1 MAKAAELGAQ
11 VLGQIGGPFNRAKLA
26 NGTTENRGGEST
38 AGNLVAEVQKW
49 ATEAP
54 GKGGAQIAFMNPGGI
69 RTDLVGT
76 GTGAFPRD
84 LTYRQAAEMQ
94 PFANGLVNMRLTG
107 AQIKAVLEQQWQRDD
122 AGNVPSR
129 PFLRLGTSKGFTS
142 TYDPSRP
149 EGDRITGM
157 WLNGEPIASGTT
169 YSVTANSFLAAG
181 GDNFR
186 GFRAGTQKSESGQS
200 DLEAMVAYMAEFTGG
215 SKPPLPVDYKQHQV
229 GVKFPAGAPASYKA
243 GDHVKFDLS
252 SLAFSTAADLKD
264 TEVTVSLGDDVLG
277 TFPVDNTI
285 GTAATDEYGTASVD
299 VVLPAGTPGGSAE
312 LTVKGATTGT
322 EVPVTV
328 PTEKTDTTI
337 TAEADDMTYGTD
349 GSVAVDV
356 DPDAA
361 RGEVTVKKGDTVV
374 ATGTLG
380 DEGKADIVVPGDS
393 LPVGTNILTV
403 EYAGNGAYNGSST
416 TVTIEVAAASPT
428 VTAVATP
435 STVKVKKGTSKIAV
449 TVAADG
455 FTPEGFVAA
464 YLDGEYLSAAPLT
477 DGKATLTV
485 GPFDTVGAKAIEI
498 RYLATPT
505 NEGASTTVT
514 VTVQKATPKVKV
526 KGPDDRQGGQ
536 EPRRRSRS
544 PCPRTASCPPARW
557 SSGST
562 ASRSPPSP
570 SPGGRRPSR

>member
-1 MAKAAELGAQ
+1 
-11 VLGQIGGPFNRAKLA
+11 
-26 NGTTENRGGEST
+26 
-38 AGNLVAEVQKW
+38 
-49 ATEAP
+49 
-54 GKGGAQIAFMNPGGI
+54 MNPGGI

-76 GTGAFPRD
+76 GTGAFPRE

-107 AQIKAVLEQQWQRDD
+107 AQIKVVLEQQWQRDD
-122 AGNVPSR
+122 AGAVPSR

-142 TYDPSRP
+142 TYDPARP

-157 WLNGEPIASGTT
+157 WLNGEPIVSGTT

-229 GVKFPAGAPASYKA
+229 GAKFPAGAPASYQA
-243 GDHVKFDLS
+243 GDHVTFDLS

-264 TEVTVSLGDDVLG
+264 SEVTVSLGDEVLG

-285 GTAATDEYGTASVD
+285 GTVATDEYGTASVD

-322 EVPVTV
+322 EMPVTV

-356 DPDAA
+356 DPDAV

-403 EYAGNGAYNGSST
+403 EYAGNGAFNGSST

-435 STVKVKKGTSKIAV
+435 STVKVNKGTSEIAV

-514 VTVQKATPKVKV
+514 AP
-526 KGPDDRQGGQ
+526 GPEGHAEGEGQGSGHREGGHEHAEGHGLRVRGRHRAHRHGGLPGRRRQGRHQVPLRGVGVLHAEEVPQ
-536 EPRRRSRS
+536 GREAPGRGHLQGVRPAGERQGHPRDQ
-544 PCPRTASCPPARW
+544 
-557 SSGST
+557 
-562 ASRSPPSP
+562 
-570 SPGGRRPSR
+570 GRPLTT